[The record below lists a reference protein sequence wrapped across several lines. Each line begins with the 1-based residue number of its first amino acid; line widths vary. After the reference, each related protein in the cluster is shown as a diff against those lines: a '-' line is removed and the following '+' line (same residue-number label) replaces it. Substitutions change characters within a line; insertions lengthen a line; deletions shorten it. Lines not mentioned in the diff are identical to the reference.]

1 MQCTRDNDFFSQ
13 GGDLYVG
20 FGPKT
25 RPRTLFNCCVLNK
38 LSYEA
43 KQLRNVLEHVLELNV
58 YIQNQ
63 SLNLHLSENRS
74 LKIAKNW
81 WFMK

>member
-1 MQCTRDNDFFSQ
+1 MQFS
-13 GGDLYVG
+13 
-20 FGPKT
+20 GPKT
-25 RPRTLFNCCVLNK
+25 HPRTLLNCRVLNK

-63 SLNLHLSENRS
+63 SLNLHWSKNRS
-74 LKIAKNW
+74 LEIAKK
-81 WFMK
+81 MVVHEIIQEHCCLS